1 VTDGHVSRIEKSNL
15 KQIEMLNQ
23 RGGRTLSIVD
33 LMRAGTIT
41 AEAAGYVLWRV
52 AHGASFLT
60 GAVPGGA
67 GKSTLLADLL
77 GMLRPGER
85 IVTTPDAGA
94 VGDALADE
102 DRSGRCYL
110 CHEIGSGMWY
120 GYLWGHTVADFFA
133 LAQRGGRIAACL
145 HADDPDQ
152 MREILVS
159 STLGVTPEA
168 FGGVELLLFIG
179 FGREGFRSSR
189 RVTAIYASDGKGGHQ
204 PMFGLDGRSG
214 KLTPTEAAAAS
225 ADPTPP
231 TRTACEALMQY
242 LMPTGE
248 TLFEEVR
255 EAVLSFYEV
264 ACGAQGGGGSV
275 QS

>member
-1 VTDGHVSRIEKSNL
+1 MTRFEQSNL
-15 KQIEMLNQ
+15 RQIEMLNQ

-33 LMRAGTIT
+33 LMQAETIT
-41 AEAAGYVLWRV
+41 PEAAGYVLWRV

-60 GAVPGGA
+60 GAGPGGA

-77 GMLRPGER
+77 GMLPPGER
-85 IVTTPDAGA
+85 IVTTPDAAA
-94 VGDALADE
+94 VAEALADE

-120 GYLWGHTVADFFA
+120 GYLWGDTVADFFG
-133 LAQRGGRIAACL
+133 LTERGGRIAACL

-152 MREILVS
+152 TREILVS

-168 FGGVELLLFIG
+168 SGRVGLLLFIG

-189 RVTAIYASDGKGGHQ
+189 RVTAIYASDGRGGHQ
-204 PMFGLDGRSG
+204 PVFGLDRRSG
-214 KLTPTEAAAAS
+214 KLTAMEAAPSS
-225 ADPTPP
+225 ADPTAP
-231 TRTACEALMQY
+231 TRTACEGLMQH
-242 LMPTGE
+242 LAASSE

-255 EAVLSFYEV
+255 EAVATFYEQ
-264 ACGAQGGGGSV
+264 QG
-275 QS
+275 QD